1 MRVTHA
7 YKIFRPDIEGGIP
20 AVISQLT
27 RLRKCGVEVS
37 VLTVRA
43 KGATRRFDLD
53 GAAITAMRSFGE
65 ISSMP
70 ISPMFPL
77 ALKQAAHACDVL
89 ALHAPF
95 PLNDL
100 GLSLGVPDSIA
111 VVVHWHAEIL
121 GRKAVMPL
129 IAPFVRRTLA
139 RADRI
144 VVSDQSIIDG
154 SPFLR
159 SHARKCVIVPYGIEL
174 DEWSDLNDNTQKE
187 VDALRAK
194 HPRLVIS
201 MGRLVPY
208 KGFPVLLKALQRI
221 EGEVVIVGQG
231 NEYQHL
237 QQLAAEFGV
246 ADRLILTGFLTR
258 DAMKV
263 WLSAARAF
271 VLPSVTTAEAFGIVQ
286 IEAMAAGLPVVN
298 TSLPTAVPTVARDGL
313 EGFTVAPHDSDA
325 MANAINRLLNDP
337 ALAERFG
344 AAGRFRVD
352 AEYSE
357 AVFLG
362 RIQQIYVDALESRR
376 RGAHAT
382 AI

>member
-20 AVISQLT
+20 AVMSQLS
-27 RLRKCGVEVS
+27 RLHESGDEVR

-43 KGATRRFDLD
+43 KGPARQFELD
-53 GAAITAMRSFGE
+53 GAAVTALHSFGE

-70 ISPMFPL
+70 ISLKFPL
-77 ALKQAAHACDVL
+77 AVRQAAVDSDVL

-100 GLSLGVPDSIA
+100 GLALGVPDTTA
-111 VVVHWHAEIL
+111 VVVHWHAEIV

-129 IAPFVRRTLA
+129 VAPLVRRSLA

-144 VVSDQSIIDG
+144 VVSDQSIIDE
-154 SPFLR
+154 SPFLKP
-159 SHARKCVIVPYGIEL
+159 HAAKCVIVPYGIVPA
-174 DEWSDLNDNTQKE
+174 EWAEVTDNVRQRAE
-187 VDALRAK
+187 SLREK
-194 HPRLVIS
+194 HPRLAIS

-208 KGFPVLLKALQRI
+208 KGFPVLLKALQNI
-221 EGEVVIVGQG
+221 DGEVVIVGG
-231 NEYQHL
+231 GSEHERLEALAKEY
-237 QQLAAEFGV
+237 GV
-246 ADRLILTGFLTR
+246 ADRLILAGFLPR
-258 DAMKV
+258 DEMKA
-263 WLSAARAF
+263 WLHAARTF

-298 TSLPTAVPTVARDGL
+298 TNLPTAVPTIARDGR
-313 EGFTVAPHDSDA
+313 EGFTVPIHDA
-325 MANAINRLLNDP
+325 EALAAAVNRLLDDP
-337 ALAERFG
+337 ALATRFG
-344 AAGRFRVD
+344 AAGRARVD

-357 AVFLG
+357 TVFLQ
-362 RIQQIYVDALESRR
+362 RIRQVYLDALAGRR
-376 RGAHAT
+376 RGAPA